1 MKDIQ
6 NLADSRNIDIQKVGV
21 KTVRYPITLRD
32 KAQGRQHT
40 VAIANMYV
48 NLPRHFKGTHMSRF
62 VEILNDFHGDLD
74 LGAFPLVLEKMKQR
88 LDAQSSHLELL
99 FPFFY
104 RGKGG
109 MQRYQCR
116 VCGLLDERLGEKATV
131 SFAVDIPISSP
142 EIEALVDSDSS
153 RASQLSGS
161 WGMAEITVSFRR
173 FFWMEDLIEGVEK
186 TVSSWSEK
194 VKDGAG
200 QFCTEELCRVIG
212 CSLQKI
218 DELQRFSVTIRHY
231 RNSCS
236 TFAHLEGAAQEN

>member
-6 NLADSRNIDIQKVGV
+6 NLADSRKIDIQKVGV

-32 KAQGRQHT
+32 RAQGRQHT
-40 VAIANMYV
+40 VAVANMYV
-48 NLPRHFKGTHMSRF
+48 NLPQHFKGTHMSRF
-62 VEILNDFHGDLD
+62 VEILNDFHGDFD

-104 RGKGG
+104 RGKRG

-116 VCGLLDERLGEKATV
+116 VCGSLNEKLGENAEV

-142 EIEALVDSDSS
+142 EVACCVDSDSV
-153 RASQLSGS
+153 SQLSGS
-161 WGMAEITVSFRR
+161 WGMAEIAVSFRR
-173 FFWMEDLIEGVEK
+173 FFWMEDLIEGVEE
-186 TVSSWSEK
+186 TVSSCSEK
-194 VKDGAG
+194 VKNGAG
-200 QFCTEELCRVIG
+200 QFCAEELCRVVG